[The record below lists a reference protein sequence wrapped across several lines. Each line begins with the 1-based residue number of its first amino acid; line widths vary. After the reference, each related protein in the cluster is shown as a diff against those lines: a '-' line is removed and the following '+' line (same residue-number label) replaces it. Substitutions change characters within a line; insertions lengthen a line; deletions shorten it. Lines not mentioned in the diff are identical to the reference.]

1 MVAESWLYPGDY
13 YKTNIEGRVFDID
26 GDFSVNID
34 FEAKPETV
42 GWIIAFCFFPFGLAV
57 MIFPSKA
64 KGDMQYKADQALAK
78 IKSILDEK

>member
-1 MVAESWLYPGDY
+1 MDKPWDV
-13 YKTNIEGRVFDID
+13 RVD